1 MGKKTD
7 SAFTA
12 LLSAIFLGL
21 AWYFQTVH
29 GLWDALLFLLI
40 GIACGYAAYRTYKEK
55 TSATASF
62 IMRHRR
68 DMEKL
73 NRPFAIFL
81 TTLSVSAIALVY
93 VLVPV
98 LREVMGSIGNGGIFF
113 HLIIST
119 YKFSF
124 IVAVVA
130 IILVIL
136 YFRTPNEQIDKSAKI
151 FLYIQI
157 TSGLTALMIFLTI
170 AVMTL
175 NVTVK

>member
-21 AWYFQTVH
+21 AWYFQTIH
-29 GLWDALLFLLI
+29 SIWDALLFLLI
-40 GIACGYAAYRTYKEK
+40 GIACGYAAYRTFKEK
-55 TSATASF
+55 TPAATSF
-62 IMRHRR
+62 IMRHRH

-73 NRPFAIFL
+73 NRPFVIFL
-81 TTLSVSAIALVY
+81 TTLSVLAIALIY
-93 VLVPV
+93 VLVPI
-98 LREVMGSIGNGGIFF
+98 LQEVMGEIGNGGIFF

-130 IILVIL
+130 VIL
-136 YFRTPNEQIDKSAKI
+136 GILFFRTPREQIDKCAKI

-157 TSGLTALMIFLTI
+157 TSGLTVLMIFLAI
-170 AVMTL
+170 AGMTL
-175 NVTVK
+175 NITVK